1 MPDNTPITFSSIL
14 AAVDTT
20 ARHAMPWVKGDV
32 EIRALTLREFLRLAV
47 RHPTL
52 IEIVDPSAY
61 RATADEIAAAVGRPA
76 MTAVAAT
83 GMDTSDGELRRRSD
97 LEVLHAFLSV
107 LEVTFPTRPID
118 DFFTERRK
126 SGSSAPVV
134 EVSETD
140 VPATSSLMRVV
151 RDASEYTVRTGR
163 DGFALSPFE
172 LSFAIRTLAEVD
184 RSERNFM
191 AQAVAAAM
199 GNDESAKL
207 LQEII

>member
-1 MPDNTPITFSSIL
+1 MPDKTPITLSTIL

-20 ARHAMPWVKGDV
+20 ARHAMPWVKGVVD
-32 EIRALTLREFLRLAV
+32 IRALTLREFLRLAV
-47 RHPTL
+47 RYPTL
-52 IEIVDPSAY
+52 VEIVDPSAY
-61 RATADEIAAAVGRPA
+61 RTTAEEIATAVGRPA
-76 MTAVAAT
+76 MIAVAAM
-83 GMDTSDGELRRRSD
+83 GLDTSDGKLRRRSD

-126 SGSSAPVV
+126 SGSSVP
-134 EVSETD
+134 ELSVSETD
-140 VPATSSLMRVV
+140 VPATSSLMRLV
-151 RDASEYTVRTGR
+151 RDAAEYTVRTGR

-172 LSFAIRTLAEVD
+172 LSFAIRTFAEID
-184 RSERNFM
+184 RSERNFT

-199 GNDESAKL
+199 GNEESAAL